1 MRLIDAYELT
11 SQIEQ
16 MKDVNRDDV
25 IALIARQRPVDGV
38 PREQYQR
45 MVDTVASLTE
55 YIGNKYIGNIVR
67 CKDCNKRV
75 LCRTSNIWATPPADD
90 WFCADGERRGGE

>member
-1 MRLIDAYELT
+1 MLIDAYKLT
-11 SQIEQ
+11 RQIER

-25 IALIARQRPVDGV
+25 IALIARQKPVDAV

-45 MVDTVASLTE
+45 MVDTAASLTE
-55 YIGNKYIGNIVR
+55 YIGNIVR